1 MKKGKLLLNW
11 LKEPVGLH
19 LGGNKVFWLKTQQK
33 RRFSDKQMLACFYQE
48 NGLQGAVLSYVDL
61 EFANLKGANLE
72 GADLRG
78 AHLLCANLT
87 GANLKGANLEGANLT
102 GANLRGA
109 NLRGAVLYG
118 AVLSGANL
126 EGADLRYAN
135 LHGFHHDENTIWPV
149 GFDKSRLSS

>member
-11 LKEPVGLH
+11 QKEPVGVY
-19 LGGNKVFWLKTQQK
+19 LGDNNLFCLKKQK
-33 RRFSDKQMLACFYQE
+33 IYSYSNKQMLALFYQE
-48 NGLQGAVLSYVDL
+48 SGLQGANLSY
-61 EFANLKGANLE
+61 ANLYGV
-72 GADLRG
+72 D
-78 AHLLCANLT
+78 LT
-87 GANLKGANLEGANLT
+87 GANLYGADLT

-109 NLRGAVLYG
+109 NLRGAVLRYANLYG

-135 LHGFHHDENTIWPV
+135 LHAFHHDENTIWPV

>member
-11 LKEPVGLH
+11 QKEPVGVH
-19 LGGNKVFWLKTQQK
+19 LGNNNVFWLKDQK
-33 RRFSDKQMLACFYQE
+33 TYSYSNQQMLALFYQE
-48 NGLQGAVLSYVDL
+48 NGLQGANLSY
-61 EFANLKGANLE
+61 ANLYGV
-72 GADLRG
+72 D
-78 AHLLCANLT
+78 LT
-87 GANLKGANLEGANLT
+87 GANLYGADLTGANLYDASLTGANLT

-109 NLRGAVLYG
+109 VLRYANLYG

-135 LHGFHHDENTIWPV
+135 LHAFHHDENTIWPV

>member
-11 LKEPVGLH
+11 QKEPVGVH
-19 LGGNKVFWLKTQQK
+19 LGDNKVFCLKKQK
-33 RRFSDKQMLACFYQE
+33 TYSYSNQQMLALFCQE
-48 NGLQGAVLSYVDL
+48 NGLQGANLSY
-61 EFANLKGANLE
+61 
-72 GADLRG
+72 

-87 GANLKGANLEGANLT
+87 GANLKGANLTGANLRGANLRGANLT